1 MSSQIY
7 ISIGLL
13 TCFTDVYATLL
24 LGGVLSI
31 RNTLLF
37 KNSKLYWFMTNYLLI
52 LTETDE
58 DEEKVEDDDH
68 DDHDYKYYHNNIT
81 TLNLI

>member
-1 MSSQIY
+1 MQIIICLWDTQYNKNNDPVLPNISINKIKNNVSNRVKMSFHIY

-31 RNTLLF
+31 RNTLLS
-37 KNSKLYWFMTNYLLI
+37 KNSKLY
-52 LTETDE
+52 
-58 DEEKVEDDDH
+58 
-68 DDHDYKYYHNNIT
+68 
-81 TLNLI
+81 